1 MKHIGGRPG
10 PKISIYKKK
19 KTTFSFFF
27 FLSGEIKMTVTKGK
41 KERTVIFDTLEDFE
55 KRAEEKGLS
64 SQFIGT
70 ISRAYK
76 SRA

>member
-19 KTTFSFFF
+19 KATFSFFF
-27 FLSGEIKMTVTKGK
+27 FLSGEIEMTVTKGK

-55 KRAEEKGLS
+55 KRAVEKGLPS
-64 SQFIGT
+64 EFLGT
-70 ISRAYK
+70 ISRAYQ
-76 SRA
+76 

>member
-27 FLSGEIKMTVTKGK
+27 FLSGEIRMTVTKGK
-41 KERTVIFDTLEDFE
+41 KERAVIFSTLEDFE
-55 KRAEEKGLS
+55 KHSVEKGLPS
-64 SQFIGT
+64 EFLGT
-70 ISRAYK
+70 ISRAYQ
-76 SRA
+76 